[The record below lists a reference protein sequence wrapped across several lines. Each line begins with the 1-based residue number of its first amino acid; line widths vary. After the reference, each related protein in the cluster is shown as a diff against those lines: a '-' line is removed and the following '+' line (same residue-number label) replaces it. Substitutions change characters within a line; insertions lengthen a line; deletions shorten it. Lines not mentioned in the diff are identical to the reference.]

1 MGQNMEFT
9 MNENQNSFLIRASHV
24 SKTFGGTKALSD
36 VQFNLRKGEV
46 HCIAGENGC
55 GKSTLIKIISGVYTP
70 DKGAKIELFGQKYA
84 QITPK
89 LARALGIHVIWQDLA
104 VFPHLSVA
112 ENIAFD
118 ENLGNPL
125 GFSSKKRFYK
135 KSKQILDDLGFDL
148 PLEAEAGE
156 LTIAQRQIIAICR
169 ALTADVKVL
178 FMDEPTA
185 SLTHDEAERLF
196 RLVEKLTKQG
206 IGIVF
211 VSHRTSEV
219 LEISNQF
226 TVIRNGEWQ
235 GQWAAQDINGQ
246 KLVELMTGIS
256 INEEAMGQDK
266 SKEKTLIDIQNLSRK
281 NEYKN
286 INLHIKK
293 GEIVG
298 LSGRLGAGRT
308 ELALSLFGMTKP
320 HEGNITLNDKP
331 YVVRGN
337 KRAIQSGIAYVS
349 EDRLTLGLVQEQS
362 IERNTNITIL
372 DKMKDKLGFIYEKQ
386 QKDNAKNWV
395 EKLRVKADDIEKPI
409 NTLSGGNQ
417 QKVVLAKWLA
427 TEPQLLILDSPT
439 VGVDVGARE
448 GIFKIVRELA
458 EKGISI
464 LLISDEVS
472 EIYQNADRI
481 YHMQEGEIKGEYRPQ
496 DISISE
502 LEEKIY
508 A

>member
-1 MGQNMEFT
+1 M
-9 MNENQNSFLIRASHV
+9 MNTEKPFIIRVNHV

-36 VQFNLRKGEV
+36 VQFNLREGEV

-70 DKGAKIELFGQKYA
+70 DNGAEIELFGTKYD
-84 QITPK
+84 QITPM
-89 LARALGIHVIWQDLA
+89 LARSLGIHVIWQDLA

-125 GFSSKKRFYK
+125 FFSSKKKIYQ
-135 KSKQILDDLGFDL
+135 KSKKILDDLGFDL
-148 PLEAEAGE
+148 PLDAEAGD
-156 LTIAQRQIIAICR
+156 LSIAQRQIIAICR
-169 ALTADVKVL
+169 ALTADVRVL

-196 RLVEKLTKQG
+196 NIVHKLTEQG

-219 LEISNQF
+219 LEISDQF
-226 TVIRNGEWQ
+226 TVIRNGIWQ
-235 GQWAAQDINGQ
+235 GQWAAPDIDGR
-246 KLVELMTGIS
+246 KLVELMTGIA
-256 INEEAMGQDK
+256 INEEAMGKDK
-266 SKEKTLIDIQNLSRK
+266 TGAETLIDIKNLSRDG
-281 NEYKN
+281 EYSDIN
-286 INLHIKK
+286 INIKK

-320 HEGNITLNDKP
+320 KSGTITFNGKG
-331 YVVRGN
+331 YHVTTN
-337 KRAIQSGIAYVS
+337 QKAIDTGIAYVS
-349 EDRLTLGLVQEQS
+349 EDRLMLGLVQEQS

-372 DKMKDKLGFIYEKQ
+372 DKMKDKFGFIYEKPRDQ
-386 QKDNAKNWV
+386 NALKWV
-395 EKLRVKADDIEKPI
+395 ERLRIKVDDIEKPI

-458 EKGISI
+458 ERGISI
-464 LLISDEVS
+464 LLISDEVG
-472 EIYQNADRI
+472 EIHQNSDRI
-481 YHMQEGEIKGEYRPQ
+481 YHMQEGKIVGEYMPQ
-496 DISISE
+496 NIQVRQ

>member
-1 MGQNMEFT
+1 
-9 MNENQNSFLIRASHV
+9 MNKEQKPFIIRVEHL

-36 VQFNLRKGEV
+36 MRFNLRQGEV

-55 GKSTLIKIISGVYTP
+55 GKSTLIKIITGVYTP
-70 DKGAKIELFGQKYA
+70 DKGAKIELFGKEYA
-84 QITPK
+84 HITPQ
-89 LARALGIHVIWQDLA
+89 LARSLGIHVIWQDLA

-125 GFSSKKRFYK
+125 SFSSQKRFYE
-135 KSKQILDDLGFDL
+135 KSQRILDELGFDL
-148 PLEAEAGE
+148 PLRVAAGE
-156 LTIAQRQIIAICR
+156 LSIAQRQIIAICR
-169 ALTADVKVL
+169 ALTSDVKVL

-185 SLTHDEAERLF
+185 SLTHDEAQRLF
-196 RLVEKLTKQG
+196 QLVEKLTRQG

-219 LEISNQF
+219 LEISDQF
-226 TVIRNGEWQ
+226 TVIRNGLWQ
-235 GQWAAQDINGQ
+235 GQWPAADINGQ
-246 KLVELMTGIS
+246 KLVALMTGIEL
-256 INEEAMGQDK
+256 NENPMGQDK
-266 SKEKTLIDIQNLSRK
+266 SAAPCLLNIQNLSRAG
-281 NEYKN
+281 EYKN
-286 INLHIKK
+286 INLNIKK

-308 ELALSLFGMTKP
+308 ELALSLFGMSKP
-320 HEGNITLNDKP
+320 NSGKITFDDKA
-331 YVVRGN
+331 YVIRN
-337 KRAIQSGIAYVS
+337 NQKAIQSGIAYVS

-372 DKMKDKLGFIYEKQ
+372 DKIKDKFGFIHEKDL
-386 QKDNAKNWV
+386 KNNAQSWI
-395 EKLRVKADDIEKPI
+395 EKLRTKADDMEKPI

-417 QKVVLAKWLA
+417 QKVVLSKWLA
-427 TEPQLLILDSPT
+427 TEPKLLILDSPT

-472 EIYQNADRI
+472 EIYQNSDRI
-481 YHMQEGEIKGEYRPQ
+481 YHMQDGEIIGEYNPQ
-496 DISISE
+496 DISVDQ
-502 LEEKIY
+502 LEEKVY